1 MKASTSPVFSFR
13 INPLSKHSIIK
24 ASANRKRAVC
34 PPASLAD
41 LYHSTVSHAK
51 IMVSAVIPARN
62 EEASI
67 ARAVESVAAQ
77 PEIEEVIVVND
88 QSTDRTADIIAELA
102 TRTPKLKIL
111 NTDVLPPGWVGK
123 NYAVALGAAA
133 AQGDWL
139 LFTDADTDHMPG
151 STRRAL
157 NDVVDRNAVLVSYSP
172 EQELG
177 SFWERA
183 LIPFVYCRLGAK
195 FSYAQVND
203 PARPEAAAN
212 GQFLMVLRDAYEQIG
227 GHTAIAGEILEDV
240 ALARRMKQAGYSIYF
255 TAPMGI
261 VRTRMYRSFRA
272 MWQGW
277 TKNLYPLFGGNLPSL
292 LIELSEVLPWLEFG
306 LLLIVWTVLLR
317 TRTDAPW
324 FFALFVFIALLG
336 RSVRHG
342 ADLYKNLYPF
352 SFIKYYVPGVCLYT
366 AALTASWW
374 KNTRGAVVW
383 KGRSYPA
390 RVHPSA

>member
-1 MKASTSPVFSFR
+1 
-13 INPLSKHSIIK
+13 
-24 ASANRKRAVC
+24 
-34 PPASLAD
+34 
-41 LYHSTVSHAK
+41 
-51 IMVSAVIPARN
+51 MVSAIIPARN

-67 ARAVESVAAQ
+67 ARTVGSVAAQ

-88 QSTDRTADIIAELA
+88 QSTDRTAEILAELA
-102 TRTPKLKIL
+102 ARSPKLKIL
-111 NTDVLPPGWVGK
+111 NTDALPPGWVGK

-139 LFTDADTDHMPG
+139 LFTDADTYHMPG

-157 NDVVDRNAVLVSYSP
+157 NDAVDRNAVVVSYSP

-183 LIPFVYCRLGAK
+183 LIPFVYCRLSAK

-212 GQFLMVLRDAYEQIG
+212 GQFLMVLRDAYEHVG
-227 GHTAIAGEILEDV
+227 GHSAIAGEILEDV
-240 ALARRMKQAGYSIYF
+240 ALARRMKQAAYSIYF

-277 TKNLYPLFGGNLPSL
+277 TKNLYPLIGGNPIAL
-292 LIELSEVLPWLEFG
+292 LVELSEVLPWLELG

-317 TRTDAPW
+317 ARPEAPW
-324 FFALFVFIALLG
+324 FFGLFLLIALLG
-336 RSVRHG
+336 RSLRYG
-342 ADLYKNLYPF
+342 AELYKNLYPF
-352 SFIKYYVPGVCLYT
+352 SFIEYYVPGACLYT
-366 AALTASWW
+366 AALIASWW

-390 RVHPSA
+390 RVHPSD